1 MRRQAPVLPRSG
13 PLVSWSDSGNGLH
26 GPPCLQSSR
35 NVPLQGRQHAPF
47 HRAAPFPV
55 PPASPKGPG
64 SMEAFTCSSGPSL
77 SSPPYLRAFP
87 MTIQAAHQLVSREGG
102 WALLLLGGSWLRSDS
117 AGGRG
122 PWAPF
127 SAEEM
132 ASQGVAGAA
141 EWGRRPGAPRPA
153 RVCPILAHGWAPP

>member
-1 MRRQAPVLPRSG
+1 MASTGLPASS
-13 PLVSWSDSGNGLH
+13 LLGNA
-26 GPPCLQSSR
+26 
-35 NVPLQGRQHAPF
+35 PLQGRQHAPF

-64 SMEAFTCSSGPSL
+64 SMEAFTCSSGPLL

-87 MTIQAAHQLVSREGG
+87 MTVQAAHQLVSKEGG
-102 WALLLLGGSWLRSDS
+102 WASLLLGGLSWLRSDS
-117 AGGRG
+117 AGRRG

-153 RVCPILAHGWAPP
+153 RVCPILAHGWAPPRADSAGVSCCF

>member
-1 MRRQAPVLPRSG
+1 MSPGQTQATASTGLPASS
-13 PLVSWSDSGNGLH
+13 LLGNA
-26 GPPCLQSSR
+26 
-35 NVPLQGRQHAPF
+35 PLQGRQHAPF

-64 SMEAFTCSSGPSL
+64 SMEAFTCSSGPLL

-87 MTIQAAHQLVSREGG
+87 MTIQAAHQLVSKEGG
-102 WALLLLGGSWLRSDS
+102 WASLLLGGLSWLQSDS
-117 AGGRG
+117 AGRRG

-153 RVCPILAHGWAPP
+153 QVCPILEHGWAPPRADPAGVSCCF